1 MRYEKKNKNDM
12 QNTTSKTS
20 CKTWSKARAAVLA
33 GLLTISLTACGTA
46 GTQKTG
52 DQSVSET
59 SIVVNNTAASE
70 SAASTSSTVKTN
82 DSVVS
87 AVATMTSDGVLDT
100 SDLFTERDLTQTADL
115 SDASTITVQ
124 SGQDVN
130 ITEEGVYVLT
140 GNATNA
146 TIRVDAD
153 SNAKVQLVLDGL
165 SITNDDSPAI
175 YVVSADKVFV
185 TTTQGS
191 VNNLSVTGKFT
202 ADGDT
207 NTDAVIFSKDD
218 LVLNGL
224 GSLNITSTDNGMSS
238 HDDLK
243 ITGGTYEILCTS
255 DGLEANDNILIADG
269 TIVVTSDKDGIH
281 AENDEDSTTGN
292 VYVAGGDIQISAAR
306 DGIQGTTAV
315 QIDGGTMQISSR
327 EGIECTYVQ
336 INGGDVTIE
345 ASDDGINA
353 SAKSNAYTPTIEI
366 RGGNLQVTMAAG
378 DTDAL
383 DANGNLYI
391 SGGTVNISAQFAFDF
406 DGEGKLD
413 GGTVYV
419 NGEQVTE
426 LQNSMMGGPG
436 GGAGGFGGPGGDFG
450 GERGSFGGAMNM

>member
-1 MRYEKKNKNDM
+1 M
-12 QNTTSKTS
+12 QNTTCKTSSKT
-20 CKTWSKARAAVLA
+20 WGKARAAMLA
-33 GLLTISLTACGTA
+33 GLLTITLTACGTA

-52 DQSVSET
+52 DQSLSET
-59 SIVVNNTAASE
+59 SVVVNETAAGE
-70 SAASTSSTVKTN
+70 SAASTSGTVKTN
-82 DSVVS
+82 DSVVN
-87 AVATMTSDGVLDT
+87 AVTTMARDGVMDT

-115 SDASTITVQ
+115 SAASTITVQ

-140 GNATNA
+140 GDATNA
-146 TIRVDAD
+146 TVKVDVD

-165 SITNDDSPAI
+165 NITNDDSPAI

-191 VNNLSVTGKFT
+191 VNSLSVTGTFV

-224 GSLNITSTDNGMSS
+224 GSLNITSTDNGVSS

-255 DGLEANDNILIADG
+255 DGLEANDNVLIADG
-269 TIVVTSDKDGIH
+269 TIAVTSDKDGIH

-315 QIDGGTMQISSR
+315 QIDGGTMHISSS

-336 INGGDVTIE
+336 INGGDVSIE

-419 NGEQVTE
+419 NGEEVTE
-426 LQNSMMGGPG
+426 LQSSMMGGPG
-436 GGAGGFGGPGGDFG
+436 GGVGGFGGPGGGFG
-450 GERGSFGGAMNM
+450 GGMNM